1 MDNEFNIFW
10 KKQIK
15 LISWFKNQKKYLQKK
30 MVNSYGLMMGN
41 QMLLLIVYK
50 KIYLKEMDQKL
61 L

>member
-1 MDNEFNIFW
+1 MGNEFNIFW
-10 KKQIK
+10 KKKIK
-15 LISWFKNQKKYLQKK
+15 LISWFKKPKKILTKK
-30 MVNSYGLMMGN
+30 MVNTYGLMMGN